1 MEEVVVQHLFNGAR
15 VAMIEAAREL
25 GKLSSK
31 QRHKDKRGVI
41 KPLILM
47 LHSQY
52 YEAIEAAL
60 FALLCL
66 TLGSERNKIR
76 VVKSGAIPDL
86 LSLLQCQNEALIELT
101 LAAMF
106 ILYSCTANKLAIA
119 SSGTIQHLIQFL
131 NGGVN
136 NMSSIGMKP
145 KLDAIATL
153 HNLSTCDQIIP
164 SIASSSLLSS
174 ILQLIHNSE
183 KSSELVE
190 KTMGLLENI
199 ASSSENALCEIASTH
214 GVICAMVETK
224 EDGSPQCKEHA
235 VEILLLIC
243 QSNKEIYRRLILR
256 EGVMPGLLKLS
267 VRGTRRAKDMARE
280 LLLLLRHCSSY
291 SLRNEQPKVE
301 LIEAIMQEI
310 DTRENMDTTTL
321 IEMTEKSN
329 DRTYKKNRKIYS
341 IKVFSLTFV

>member
-1 MEEVVVQHLFNGAR
+1 MDEVVVQNLFNGAR
-15 VAMIEAAREL
+15 EAMIEAAREL
-25 GKLSSK
+25 SKLSSK
-31 QRHKDKRGVI
+31 QRHNLAERGVI
-41 KPLILM
+41 SPLIMM
-47 LHSQY
+47 LHSQD

-66 TLGSERNKIR
+66 TFGSERNKIR
-76 VVKSGAIPDL
+76 IVKSGAITVL

-106 ILYSCTANKLAIA
+106 ILSSCTANKLAIA

-131 NGGVN
+131 NEGVN
-136 NMSSIGMKP
+136 NMNSTSMKA

-164 SIASSSLLSS
+164 SIASSGLLSS

-190 KTMGLLENI
+190 KIMGLLQHI
-199 ASSSENALCEIASTH
+199 VSSSESALCEIASTH
-214 GVICAMVETK
+214 GVIYAMVETM

-235 VEILLLIC
+235 VGILLLIC
-243 QSNKEIYRRLILR
+243 QSKKERYRGLILR
-256 EGVMPGLLKLS
+256 EGVMPGLLQLS
-267 VRGTRRAKDMARE
+267 VHGTWRAKDMARE
-280 LLLLLRHCSSY
+280 LLLLLRDCSSY
-291 SLRNEQPKVE
+291 SLRNEQSKVE

-310 DTRENMDTTTL
+310 DARENMEW
-321 IEMTEKSN
+321 I
-329 DRTYKKNRKIYS
+329 
-341 IKVFSLTFV
+341 